1 MQIKLLSFSENY
13 QSNHKKFTNFGTIK
27 HEHRYVEMDL
37 MTDALEIL
45 KETSRTFYIPIS
57 RLPRGLQEAVASAYL
72 CMRAIDEIEDHPT
85 LDNQT
90 KANILR
96 SVSLTLQAAVDGFTI
111 DAFSREFGSHEKLLA
126 EVTIRIREWALL
138 APETIAPRIWD
149 ATGAMA
155 DRMAYWAERNWKI
168 HTESDLDRYTF
179 GVAGAVGL
187 LLSDLWTWYDGTQT
201 NRTYAVGFGRGL
213 QAVNILRNHKE
224 DLTRDVNFFPDGWSA
239 ENMQVYARRN
249 LVLAEAYTK
258 ALSAGPT
265 LDFCQIPLSLAYG
278 TLNAL
283 ADGKEK
289 LSRSD
294 VLALIEQVTKL

>member
-1 MQIKLLSFSENY
+1 
-13 QSNHKKFTNFGTIK
+13 
-27 HEHRYVEMDL
+27 MDL
-37 MTDALEIL
+37 MTEALEIL
-45 KETSRTFYIPIS
+45 KQTSRTFYIPIS

-72 CMRAIDEIEDHPT
+72 CMRAIDEIEDHPE

-90 KANILR
+90 KADILR
-96 SVSLTLQAAVDGFTI
+96 SISLTLQAAVDGFAI
-111 DAFSREFGSHEKLLA
+111 DAFSGGFGSHEKLLA
-126 EVTIRIREWALL
+126 EVSVRIREWALL

-155 DRMAYWAERNWKI
+155 DRMAYWAEKNWKI

-224 DLTRDVNFFPDGWSA
+224 DLARDVNFFPIGWSA
-239 ENMQVYARRN
+239 ENMQIYARRN

-258 ALSAGPT
+258 ALSVGPT

-278 TLNAL
+278 TLNAI
-283 ADGKEK
+283 ANGKEK

-294 VLALIEQVTKL
+294 VLALLEQVNNLSK